1 VVVPYSICEFAAAL
15 VCQVIVAPVLETLL
29 TAALEIVN
37 CGGGGGCVVLL
48 TNPEQ
53 PLLTS
58 ARLTTNPATMAGILP
73 SFLAPLTHKN
83 GFIDAPQHLFKPSWA
98 APATKHA
105 HAFTPPTAKF
115 KWQNCSKQLFRGRKK
130 GQSIQ

>member
-1 VVVPYSICEFAAAL
+1 MVVPYSICEFAAAL

-73 SFLAPLTHKN
+73 SFLAPLTHEN
-83 GFIDAPQHLFKPSWA
+83 GFIDAPQHLFPNLHESPQHLA
-98 APATKHA
+98 ADTETELHGVV
-105 HAFTPPTAKF
+105 PP
-115 KWQNCSKQLFRGRKK
+115 
-130 GQSIQ
+130 